1 MTSPPPIDQRE
12 LRRHACS
19 TCARRKVKCDRGD
32 PCSNCLKSRIRC
44 LYEAPAPSRPR
55 KRAGDEDLLARL
67 ALYEDL
73 MRKNNIDFSRFTY
86 TWVPETPDPKL
97 KESNSQSPAPLIS
110 ARSHSDSRL
119 GPPENMRVDVERS
132 GQHIQCLWS
141 NLSPELKHPP
151 IQSLRRKDDPFRHPT
166 PPLQLAYPKDQ
177 PELHELHPEPRHIFR
192 FWQIFVEQVHPIT
205 MIVHAPT
212 LQQRI
217 LEASWNT
224 SQASKSLT
232 AIMFAIYTVAV
243 TPMSTADCQASFG
256 ETRDILLMRYRGA
269 TVRALMAAEFLT
281 TRELE
286 VLQAFVLFLLADPES
301 YLTSI
306 LAGAAVKLGQRL
318 GLHRE
323 NTDPAVSFFEKEM
336 RIRLWWQL
344 RCIDARSRAVCTP
357 GIGPPPESEFGD
369 VRLPLNVNDA
379 DLHPDMVEAP
389 IEHDGPTEMLCV
401 LLKLEV
407 FGWQR
412 SSAKAPRIFDNII
425 HGPARGKMSMGRDD
439 AKEAIN
445 ELEEIYEKKFLRK
458 CDKNIPLHGLTRTI
472 AGFII
477 TRMRFKVYH
486 PRWRAAS
493 GSGEVYLTREESD
506 ILFNSAVTS
515 LELVDMGLR
524 SKFSL
529 HLFTHMTF
537 RVQLDLY
544 IYVISDLR
552 CRCTGERVD
561 VAWKLVEDLYDEH
574 PELIEDGE
582 NTFFVALG
590 ELTLE
595 AWEVRRKELLRN
607 QDVREYDTTPRFIR
621 LLWDD
626 REKRNAERVQM
637 PAIPDPHSLD
647 DLWLTG
653 DNDLNWECWNSFLQF

>member
-1 MTSPPPIDQRE
+1 MTSPAATDQRE
-12 LRRHACS
+12 LRKHACS

-32 PCSNCLKSRIRC
+32 PCSNCLKSRIPC
-44 LYEAPAPSRPR
+44 LYEAPASSRPR

-67 ALYEDL
+67 AVYEDL
-73 MRKNNIDFSRFTY
+73 MRKHNVDFSRYTH
-86 TWVPETPDPKL
+86 TWVPETLDLKL
-97 KESNSQSPAPLIS
+97 QGRNSQIPALLTSKNP
-110 ARSHSDSRL
+110 SDSRL
-119 GPPENMRVDVERS
+119 SLPENAEVDVERS
-132 GQHIQCLWS
+132 DQYSQCLWF
-141 NLSPELKHPP
+141 NLSSELKHPP

-166 PPLQLAYPKDQ
+166 PPLQLVCPNGH
-177 PELHELHPEPRHIFR
+177 PELHALHPEPRHIFR

-205 MIVHAPT
+205 KIVHAPT

-224 SQASKSLT
+224 PLAPKSLT

-243 TPMSTADCQASFG
+243 TPMSSADCQASFG
-256 ETRDILLMRYRGA
+256 ETRDTLLMRYRGA
-269 TVRALMAAEFLT
+269 TVQALMAAEFLT

-306 LAGAAVKLGQRL
+306 LAGAAIKLGQRL

-323 NTDPAVSFFEKEM
+323 NTDPPVSFFEKEM

-344 RCIDARSRAVCTP
+344 RCIDARSRTVCTP

-379 DLHPDMVEAP
+379 DLHPDMAEAP

-412 SSAKAPRIFDNII
+412 RSHKPPGLFDNII
-425 HGPARGKMSMGRDD
+425 QGPARGKMSMSRDD

-445 ELEEIYEKKFLRK
+445 ELEQIYEKKFLRK
-458 CDKNIPLHGLTRTI
+458 CDKNIPLHGLACTI

-486 PRWRAAS
+486 PRWRAAN
-493 GSGEVYLTREESD
+493 GCGEVHMTREESD
-506 ILFNSAVTS
+506 ILFDSAVTS
-515 LELVDMGLR
+515 LELMNAGLR
-524 SKFSL
+524 SKFSS
-529 HLFTHMTF
+529 HLFTHMIL

-552 CRCTGERVD
+552 CRCAGDRVG
-561 VAWKLVEDLYDEH
+561 VAWTLVEDLYNEH
-574 PELIEDGE
+574 PELIEDGA

-590 ELTLE
+590 DLTLE
-595 AWEVRRKELLRN
+595 AWEARKKELLQSQN
-607 QDVREYDTTPRFIR
+607 VREYDTTPQFIR
-621 LLWDD
+621 SLWDE
-626 REKRNAERVQM
+626 REKRNVERVQM
-637 PAIPDPHSLD
+637 SAIPDPHSLD
-647 DLWLTG
+647 NLWLTEG
-653 DNDLNWECWNSFLQF
+653 DDLNWNCWNGLLQF